1 MEPCQAINP
10 QGCHTCIWRSRAGLR
25 CLAEASNWDPKEN
38 GPPTARVG
46 TGDLEFDALQAHHGA
61 VLNTKKRLSSSLRRG
76 GQGAACQQ
84 FKGLSLLFIHT
95 PCCSSVYQPFHG
107 PVARPDELGRKP
119 SRLKLPAQDG
129 FHRLSLVFAAHEK
142 HDVVRRIEG

>member
-1 MEPCQAINP
+1 VIRGCFAEQEIPVDWRRATVMEPCQAINP
-10 QGCHTCIWRSRAGLR
+10 QGCHTC
-25 CLAEASNWDPKEN
+25 
-38 GPPTARVG
+38 
-46 TGDLEFDALQAHHGA
+46 ALQAHHGA